1 MLNEFFLRLEYLPLA
16 QHIGATWWFPLIES
30 LHVVSITF
38 MFGAILM
45 VDLRVLGLAAKH
57 YPIRILSSELVP
69 WSAAALVVASV
80 TGVAMFITR
89 ASAHAANPAFQIK
102 MLLMVLAG
110 INVAV
115 FHLAV
120 FRRGTD
126 WASEEFVPVVARLLA
141 ASSIAIWIGV
151 MLAGRWIGHIV

>member
-1 MLNEFFLRLEYLPLA
+1 
-16 QHIGATWWFPLIES
+16 
-30 LHVVSITF
+30 
-38 MFGAILM
+38 
-45 VDLRVLGLAAKH
+45 
-57 YPIRILSSELVP
+57 
-69 WSAAALVVASV
+69 
-80 TGVAMFITR
+80 
-89 ASAHAANPAFQIK
+89 